1 MTARATTASAEVA
14 PGSPVALDAV
24 AGQPAPS
31 LSHRQILVVFSGL
44 MLGML
49 LAALDQTIV
58 ATALPTIVG
67 DLHGLSH
74 LSWVVTAYLLTSTAV
89 APLYGK
95 ISDLYGRRLVFQVAI
110 AIFLVGSALSGLS
123 QTMGELIA
131 FRALQGLGGGGLI
144 VLAMTIV
151 GDLVSPRERGRYQGY
166 FGAVFG
172 LSSVVGPL
180 VGGFLVDGP
189 GWRWVFYVNVPVGL
203 LALFVTSIVLPNS
216 AVRRRH
222 RVDYLGAALMVAGV
236 SALLLMTVWG
246 GVTYAWASWRIVSL
260 GVVGVVLL
268 VLFVLTEHRAS
279 EPIMPLSMFRL
290 RVFDVASAASFTVG
304 LLMFGSI
311 IYIPLYLQVVHGLS
325 PSASGMLM
333 LPLMAGVVL
342 VSVISGQVIAR
353 IGRYKAFPVG
363 GAVLMVVGMYLLSL
377 LGAHTSY
384 VRASVYMFVVGAGV
398 GATMQVLVL
407 AVQNAVLPSQMGAGT
422 ALVSFFRSMGGAF
435 GTAIFGTILA
445 SRLAH
450 ELARLAPP
458 GAPLAKVGSVI
469 EASPHQLSKLPPA
482 LHNMV
487 VESFVRSLHWV
498 FLAGLPAGL
507 VAFALALA
515 LPETRLR
522 ASSASQRAAAD
533 PGDAAGS
540 AQAVD
545 GGQAATA
552 RP

>member
-1 MTARATTASAEVA
+1 MSSLTEAQAGESA
-14 PGSPVALDAV
+14 LKT
-24 AGQPAPS
+24 Q
-31 LSHRQILVVFSGL
+31 LTHRQLLVVFSGL

-110 AIFLVGSALSGLS
+110 AVFLVGSALSGLS

-131 FRALQGLGGGGLI
+131 FRAIQGVGGGGLI

-172 LSSVVGPL
+172 LSSVAGPL
-180 VGGFLVDGP
+180 IGGFLVQGP

-203 LALFVTSIVLPNS
+203 LALIVTSIVLPENTS
-216 AVRRRH
+216 RRRH
-222 RVDYLGAALMVAGV
+222 RVDYLGAVLMVAGV

-246 GVTYAWASWRIVSL
+246 GVTYPWSSWQVMSL
-260 GVVGVVLL
+260 GAAG
-268 VLFVLTEHRAS
+268 VLFLILFLFAESKAS
-279 EPIMPLSMFRL
+279 EPIMPLSLFHL
-290 RVFDVASAASFTVG
+290 KVFDVASAASFSVG

-325 PSASGMLM
+325 PSKSGLLMIPLM
-333 LPLMAGVVL
+333 LGVVL
-342 VSVISGQVIAR
+342 VSVLSGQVIAR
-353 IGRYKAFPVG
+353 VGRYKAFPVA
-363 GAVLMVVGMYLLSL
+363 GAVLVTVGMYLLSL

-384 VRASVYMFVVGAGV
+384 VVASGYMFVVGAGI

-407 AVQNAVLPSQMGAGT
+407 AVQNAVPPSQMGAGT

-450 ELARLAPP
+450 ELRSLAPAGLNP
-458 GAPLAKVGSVI
+458 AKLTSGMEGSPSQLAALPPQVHNLVI
-469 EASPHQLSKLPPA
+469 EA
-482 LHNMV
+482 
-487 VESFVRSLHWV
+487 FVRSLHSV
-498 FLAGLPAGL
+498 FLSGLPVGV
-507 VAFALALA
+507 VALALALA
-515 LPETRLR
+515 LPEIHLR
-522 ASSASQRAAAD
+522 ASSASQRAAGLVEAD
-533 PGDAAGS
+533 FGEEQEGEVVGDASSPA
-540 AQAVD
+540 
-545 GGQAATA
+545 
-552 RP
+552 